1 MAECGGNP
9 TEGKFGVSLRFPRPV
24 IVTAAIGLVVA
35 WTALGSVPV
44 LADQVRSGEWW
55 LSEMQVTQ
63 AQQIT
68 RGAGVTIALL
78 DTGVDQAQPDLAGS
92 VIAGPDLTH
101 SGEKPGSQFYGIH
114 GTAMASLIVGHGHG
128 AGDSDGTIGV
138 APAAKLLS
146 IRVSLDSGDPLLADQ
161 ATVAN
166 LPNAIA
172 TGIRDAVSA
181 GAQVIDLPLDPGQS
195 VNDLVATPTPAPTPG
210 TPLTPIQAAQ
220 QTVAGGSTAEQQA
233 VAYAISRGVVLV
245 APGGDNGAGTDAAN
259 FPADYPGVI
268 SVGAFDRNF
277 IKAPFSS
284 HQPYVTLTAAGSGMP
299 AATPTGYTTVSSTS
313 AASAV
318 VTGIAALIKAQYP
331 ELTPAQVTQALT
343 TSTVF
348 RPANGMTDGSG
359 HGTADAEKALAAAK
373 SIAGPGPQR
382 AGAGAVSR
390 SQPGAPSVPLID
402 QALAPKLERDAIMS
416 GALLVVLLVP
426 ITVFGLVRRRR
437 RKSKEAARA
446 EREPAPRTPYAA
458 QNPHAADSHADQMLQ
473 YFAAVPPQPD
483 SARTPG
489 SSPRPVAAHGSGYAR
504 GNGNFAGTFADT
516 NLPSGDDASRRAGQ
530 RARSPLAGL
539 SRSAASRGAP
549 KVSGQPPW
557 EPAPKP
563 DTELPW
569 AANPPPP
576 LPRRAPMP
584 LPAPPASP
592 SASAAAVSAFGQGG
606 SLWETDGEGGARAP
620 VPPVDAPAAEGGDG
634 AESGIRPI
642 YVWNPGANTD
652 SFPSVPS
659 TRKTDNTGTT
669 NPLPPDE

>member
-1 MAECGGNP
+1 
-9 TEGKFGVSLRFPRPV
+9 VSLRFPRPV

-63 AQQIT
+63 AQQVT

-78 DTGVDQAQPDLAGS
+78 DTGVDPTQPDLTGS
-92 VIAGPDLTH
+92 VIPGPDLTG

-128 AGDSDGTIGV
+128 PGDADGIIGV

-146 IRVSLDSGDPLLADQ
+146 IRVGLDSGDPLLADQ
-161 ATVAN
+161 TTVAN

-172 TGIRDAVSA
+172 AGIRYAVGN

-195 VNDLVATPTPAPTPG
+195 LNDLVATPTPAPAAG
-210 TPLTPIQAAQ
+210 TPLTPIQMAQ
-220 QTVAGGSTAEQQA
+220 QAVAGGSTAEQQA
-233 VAYAISRGVVLV
+233 VAYAVSRGVVLV

-268 SVGAFDRNF
+268 SVGAFDNNF

-313 AASAV
+313 AASAI

-343 TSTVF
+343 SSTVF

-373 SIAGPGPQR
+373 SIAGSGPQR
-382 AGAGAVSR
+382 ADAGAVSR
-390 SQPGAPSVPLID
+390 TQPATPSVPLID
-402 QALAPKLERDAIMS
+402 QALGPKLERDAIMS

-426 ITVFGLVRRRR
+426 ITVFALVRRAR
-437 RKSKEAARA
+437 RKSRAAARA

-458 QNPHAADSHADQMLQ
+458 QNPNRADSHADQMLQ

-483 SARTPG
+483 SARAPAPG
-489 SSPRPVAAHGSGYAR
+489 SGPQPMVARGSGYAR

-516 NLPSGDDASRRAGQ
+516 NPASGDETPSLLVGQ
-530 RARSPLAGL
+530 FARSPLAGL
-539 SRSAASRGAP
+539 RASRGAAP

-563 DTELPW
+563 NTELPW
-569 AANPPPP
+569 ATSPPPP
-576 LPRRAPMP
+576 LPRRAPIP
-584 LPAPPASP
+584 LPAPPTATAPPAPAASP
-592 SASAAAVSAFGQGG
+592 TS
-606 SLWETDGEGGARAP
+606 SLWDTAGEGATRAS
-620 VPPVDAPAAEGGDG
+620 VPPVGAPAAESGDG
-634 AESGIRPI
+634 TETGIRPI
-642 YVWNPGANTD
+642 YVWNPGANTET
-652 SFPSVPS
+652 FPSVPS
-659 TRKTDNTGTT
+659 TRKTDTNGTT
-669 NPLPPDE
+669 NPPPSDD

>member
-1 MAECGGNP
+1 MAECVGNP
-9 TEGKFGVSLRFPRPV
+9 TEGKYGVSLRFPRPV
-24 IVTAAIGLVVA
+24 IVTAAIGLVLA
-35 WTALGSVPV
+35 WTAVGSVPV
-44 LADQVRSGEWW
+44 QADQVRSGEWW
-55 LSEMQVTQ
+55 LSQMHVTQ
-63 AQQIT
+63 AQQTT
-68 RGAGVTIALL
+68 RGANVTIALL
-78 DTGVDQAQPDLAGS
+78 DTGVDPTQPDLIGS
-92 VIAGPDLTH
+92 VIAGPDLTQ

-128 AGDSDGTIGV
+128 PGDADGIIGV

-146 IRVSLDSGDPLLADQ
+146 IRVALDTGDPLLADQ
-161 ATVAN
+161 TTVAS

-172 TGIRDAVSA
+172 AGIRYAVGN

-195 VNDLVATPTPAPTPG
+195 LNDLVATPTPTPASG
-210 TPLTPIQAAQ
+210 TPLTPIQTAQ

-268 SVGAFDRNF
+268 SVGAFNSDF

-284 HQPYVTLTAAGSGMP
+284 HQSYVTLTAAGSGMP

-331 ELTPAQVTQALT
+331 QLTPAQVSQALT
-343 TSTVF
+343 SSTVF

-373 SIAGPGPQR
+373 SIAGAGPQR
-382 AGAGAVSR
+382 ADAGAVSR
-390 SQPGAPSVPLID
+390 TQPGTPSVPLID
-402 QALAPKLERDAIMS
+402 QALAPKLQRDAIMS

-426 ITVFGLVRRRR
+426 ITVFALVRRRR
-437 RKSKEAARA
+437 RKAKAAARA

-458 QNPHAADSHADQMLQ
+458 QNPNHADSHADQMLQ

-483 SARTPG
+483 TARASG
-489 SSPRPVAAHGSGYAR
+489 SGARPVVARGSGYAR
-504 GNGNFAGTFADT
+504 GNGNFVGTFADT
-516 NLPSGDDASRRAGQ
+516 SPPSGDDTSRRPGQ
-530 RARSPLAGL
+530 FARSPRAGL
-539 SRSAASRGAP
+539 RAAASRGAP
-549 KVSGQPPW
+549 RVSGQPPW

-576 LPRRAPMP
+576 LPRRAPIP
-584 LPAPPASP
+584 LPAP
-592 SASAAAVSAFGQGG
+592 SAAAPSPASSSWDSTGDSA
-606 SLWETDGEGGARAP
+606 ARAS
-620 VPPVDAPAAEGGDG
+620 VPSVDAPAAEGGDG
-634 AESGIRPI
+634 TETGSRPI
-642 YVWNPGANTD
+642 YVWNPGANTET
-652 SFPSVPS
+652 FPSVPS
-659 TRKTDNTGTT
+659 THKTDSNGTT
-669 NPLPPDE
+669 SPPPLDD